1 MMWSRR
7 DHSTLSIEIHFIM
20 LRYIKGLHLGNIGQ
34 CYAIAA
40 ESAAAAACLFDGH
53 IGDAGDW

>member
-1 MMWSRR
+1 
-7 DHSTLSIEIHFIM
+7 M